1 MFEIEKTDDG
11 AWVLTTHPETG
22 KRISV
27 YVNVLGSSDGIIVD
41 IWREGLKTAEVQ
53 EALIVHV
60 DSIGLDWSALTNP
73 IAADCMR

>member
-11 AWVLTTHPETG
+11 AWVHTTHPETG

-41 IWREGLKTAEVQ
+41 IWREGLKTAEVR
-53 EALIVHV
+53 EEDECI
-60 DSIGLDWSALTNP
+60 DSIGLDWSALTNA